1 MFVPNNQ
8 AGPLVTQ
15 FIERGMDKSGIRLI
29 SSGDLTPDDDLPN
42 MTDAMLGLL
51 LHITIRRFT
60 ILRFTIL
67 RLTRLMS
74 MDSVRLMADARLFI
88 QLLAMMPCT
97 SSTRHWGKPAVPP
110 TEMPSWPR

>member
-1 MFVPNNQ
+1 M
-8 AGPLVTQ
+8 TQ
-15 FIERGMDKSGIRLI
+15 FMERGMDKSGIRLV
-29 SSGDLTPDDDLPN
+29 STGDLTPDDDLPN

-60 ILRFTIL
+60 ILR
-67 RLTRLMS
+67 LTRLMS
-74 MDSVRLMADARLFI
+74 MDSVRLMAHARLFI